1 MEING
6 IQAAI
11 DAGKLLAAHV
21 EVIDGVTC
29 IVTPNGAAPIPAV
42 VALQDKPRR
51 RTGTAQLQSSV
62 SFCDHVNRFKSESS
76 AIFADEK
83 GRQFV
88 GVLNYHPAG
97 AVADPAWG
105 DHRAVYPC
113 PFSPEWATWGAGGER
128 TYDQDAFA
136 KFIDQHDRDLSSGDG
151 YPTPA
156 TLVTLAE
163 NLEAYSNKSSKRVR
177 KGTAIKLEFV
187 EDAGVKSEVP
197 IPSKFC
203 ILIPVFTDS
212 AAALIEVRLRVEI
225 DDGHPK
231 FTIQIHDSPKVIR
244 AAFHDLIS
252 NVAGSVQL
260 PIFVGLPE

>member
-42 VALQDKPRR
+42 AALQDKPRR

-97 AVADPAWG
+97 AVG
-105 DHRAVYPC
+105 
-113 PFSPEWATWGAGGER
+113 EGAAQGEGCGWVRERFRGRIWVRIVGEAQGG
-128 TYDQDAFA
+128 
-136 KFIDQHDRDLSSGDG
+136 
-151 YPTPA
+151 
-156 TLVTLAE
+156 
-163 NLEAYSNKSSKRVR
+163 
-177 KGTAIKLEFV
+177 
-187 EDAGVKSEVP
+187 
-197 IPSKFC
+197 
-203 ILIPVFTDS
+203 
-212 AAALIEVRLRVEI
+212 
-225 DDGHPK
+225 
-231 FTIQIHDSPKVIR
+231 
-244 AAFHDLIS
+244 
-252 NVAGSVQL
+252 
-260 PIFVGLPE
+260 